1 MSPICTIFNAIYCFM
16 PDHLH
21 VIAMGQS
28 DQSDVLQ
35 AIGRFKQTSGY
46 CMRKQN
52 SEFSWQ
58 KGFHD
63 RVIRERE

>member
-1 MSPICTIFNAIYCFM
+1 M